1 MLRLLKVFVVVLI
14 ALGLDFSSAFAAVT
28 PLNEYSGVSLMS
40 TRSAAADGGTRA
52 EQTPCS
58 TDDWPHSVDA
68 TSLESTASDTSY
80 LTQETYCNGEYEF
93 QFSACAGN
101 SVLPYTTAY
110 TDDRSD
116 WDNNNI
122 GWCCGYR
129 HDHSIV
135 AEGGDNTPERG
146 TPTAYC
152 YLASDPENVPLY
164 CETND
169 WPYSSSPTEL
179 GNSVAQNSRYSV
191 TKTYCYNNEQ
201 TLFVECAS
209 EDILPYTT
217 DSFDGM
223 YNLTSNS
230 YCEGYRDGDSTRRYY
245 IPNSPDWCTYKG
257 VTNTDYIAKITNDE
271 VACIPTVTSQQ
282 TCTNNDDVSLTY
294 CKVVSESSFT
304 QCPDEYTVTSQSDC
318 GAGGDQP
325 RTACYV
331 DCGEVYCLGY
341 ACTEAYQA
349 CQDLFNEKVAEG
361 YKLTDIS
368 DSSLD
373 DYTACDN
380 GGTLKY
386 LKFGCKD
393 FVATNLSE
401 GETCAT
407 LGAENASSCTYYEE
421 LTSDTTTTQ
430 YQCKC
435 PDSYKTEAECAAE
448 LANGDTAKIVAGGL
462 ECRLPLTASPT
473 RAADDPEEP
482 QVQQAPTEYQY
493 CRLKSEMCSN
503 GDTRGVHYIDGVSY
517 IYSYVSSSSEYP
529 ISTADCYKNE
539 HELANKVSVTLYCA
553 GFEDHQT
560 RQAAICT
567 QVNGNDDI
575 ELGSCHYYGDSANT
589 PYYGGGEPKVDY
601 YYCDCPDDYK
611 TKEDWCKESY
621 SEGTPE
627 YQECIDNTT
636 LSGTLCYTHPTPE
649 ATADN
654 PVQYSQGKVLG
665 SGLTCSPEYKTK
677 EEWCSDPNNE
687 SKLIS
692 GYNCNQHFVGLGNP
706 CIVGE
711 ESKYVDYGLNCDA
724 APAMNVKEYVEGCQI
739 EGDSNSLPVAN
750 LCYYKETGDLIYNFS
765 KFKHVCR
772 CPDSYTNEC
781 AETYQTPGGPKCE
794 YDRNNSGTTI
804 TKYANCNITC
814 GTDFA
819 INSASTINGCDY
831 IDGYA
836 TSVRGGMDEPQ
847 MCTEMYERK
856 EQFICSCPKN
866 FVTIEDWCA
875 LHYEDEG
882 ISENDCK
889 VNYTGQGTSCTWDIV
904 VNETTGAPI
913 KNLTKYASYVRFCPA
928 DRPLYY
934 SESDCSYVG
943 GEYDYSCKDSKGT
956 ERVTCRCPISYYA
969 QYDTNNSCNTQDISS
984 YTFLA
989 EPSGTACDLDGASDI
1004 KYAQCI
1010 AKCTSILDEV
1020 AISGAYTYLSADN
1033 QTPTQIMCSNTLGN
1047 GAVLGLANQA
1057 YCSLNNTLM
1066 YPCYC
1071 PDNFEECPAS
1081 ENLMPVPNA
1090 LVCKVNGKTYYSG
1103 CTEAACALPSSDTV
1117 ILDPNTFPDTGS
1129 ISAIFGPKVTIK
1141 KCTNDAGQP
1150 AWEVKCD
1157 SKVYTDPCDYP
1168 YEPDPSNGDYCLV
1181 GENGANLNAS
1191 SRPHYKSG
1199 QCKVQKNFGVCG
1211 EEIVGSAD
1219 GDYTIAAV
1227 TQTESECTSK
1237 FGPGAKS
1244 QLCEYGKEQGYK
1256 RAYNC
1261 YYNPKEFIYTT
1272 ANCGVRHDLT
1282 GNYIILNGKKY
1293 WSECNCTSA
1302 YQHHKFNCGGML
1314 SGNPCQQYITQ
1325 DFINEFDLSGEGYS
1339 VGEQIPFYPY
1349 CECSADY
1356 TEICDEDGSG
1366 RYKGVGTACNGKYT
1380 ACECVPDK
1388 LPDNWTDNY
1397 YGCPGGKKPT
1407 GVWKDNGC
1415 GQKYYQCEVVECT
1428 WEYTEMCEAP
1438 LIPVGQSCQDNEGN
1452 IGGYKA
1458 CTCPSDYK
1466 VCAAGQVGEGEPC
1479 NLKGVS
1485 YYKSCTSQD
1494 GCTSLASETCT
1505 GPLQIGVNPCTRDDI
1520 TYFESCVCANG
1531 YDKVCGEGEVGV
1543 GNYCELDGVK
1553 YYKDCVNPKDNECTD
1568 GHVTACDTNQESYS
1582 PCTAKDE
1589 LTGKEVVKYM
1599 CRCPTNWKACGSGS
1613 GEQCTSKDASGK
1625 ETIYYEECNSGAPT
1639 CSPYQELTYKVC
1651 TPAQT
1656 GDGGS
1661 CTSSTSS
1668 TDATGTEITVDVIK
1682 YAVCKDSGNC
1692 LTNGFR
1698 FSCTGYDQ
1706 SALGESCVDDQG
1718 NKLYKECPCPKSY
1731 VECSNGNA
1739 TKGKKCVPLLQS
1751 GSYGPTVYSSC
1762 ECDRSKYKYT
1772 CEAEDNNK
1780 GIVAPKSSN
1789 YCEIEEEVEVDV
1801 NEIIENEDGTTS
1813 TTTKKETQTKKVKY
1827 YSSCECKEEYAYTC
1841 GNSANGE
1848 VVPAGYNEDYCLIN
1862 GTKFYKGCDCNNK
1875 YTVMADDCKSSEG
1888 KVVDLQSGTCSV
1900 RGTVSTTT
1908 YDEEGNSS
1916 TVTKPAGTYYGQC
1929 RCKTEYNQS
1938 CDDIGYDQSS
1948 LIACDGLY
1956 NQCICDK
1963 TIYSKSCTPYGL
1975 NQGVKGALNPDDIC
1989 VNKVVDSTGNSKD
2002 TYSYEACSC
2011 ENSYSLECSAD
2022 DGYDQTGVEYC
2033 DKGDGSTLTYERCV
2047 CSSTLFDKSYLNNPK
2062 GAALKTA
2069 MSDGDLTSADIDAY
2083 CGLGNSNY
2091 ALSSPTMCREKS
2103 SNGTETDYPNYN
2115 LCNDILEGYN
2125 KLSDTT
2131 YTDNNDFLSKARND
2145 TPIKNK
2151 IKSLC
2156 GHTNNAHIY
2165 VASDRKAYYKC
2176 IVDEVASSGSEWFTE
2191 EECTSLSNQYE
2202 VSGDS
2207 HVLAGSWLDDVTIY
2221 SGCDCASNFN
2231 RDVACTE
2238 REQISQLQN
2247 SLAYGVTLEAP
2258 LCFNFGWINNSSGPW
2273 WIGGSSKSCGNSIDT
2288 TGSSCRQR
2296 GKNTYKY
2303 DWSKCKCRTSGGYQG
2318 QSDGTLDKCNLYQ
2331 GYTGYSQCSHT
2342 ICMDR
2347 FGHIAN
2353 TFPPNSVTGSGGYLK
2368 GSKYVC
2374 SFSGETVSCQLQ

>member
-179 GNSVAQNSRYSV
+179 GSSVAQNSRYSV

-201 TLFVECAS
+201 TPFVECAS

-257 VTNTDYIAKITNDE
+257 VTNTDYIAKIANDE

-294 CKVVSESSFT
+294 CKVGSESSFT

-325 RTACYV
+325 RTECYV

-349 CQDLFNEKVAEG
+349 CQDLFDEKVAEG
-361 YKLTDIS
+361 YKLTAIS
-368 DSSLD
+368 STSSD
-373 DYTACDN
+373 DYTACND

-421 LTSDTTTTQ
+421 LTSATTTTQ

-435 PDSYKTEAECAAE
+435 NDNYKTEAECAAE
-448 LANGDTAKIVAGGL
+448 LANGDTEKIVIGGS
-462 ECRLPLTASPT
+462 ECTLPLTDSPT

-503 GDTRGVHYIDGVSY
+503 GDTPGVHYKDDLSY
-517 IYSYVSSSSEYP
+517 KYYPSSQSDNVYP
-529 ISTADCYKNE
+529 AVEWANCYLTADDE
-539 HELANKVSVTLYCA
+539 NKTAVALYCR
-553 GFEDHQT
+553 GFEDIENIQKELCQ
-560 RQAAICT
+560 R
-567 QVNGNDDI
+567 VNGKNDLTSTKCKYPIDNLGNEG
-575 ELGSCHYYGDSANT
+575 EL
-589 PYYGGGEPKVDY
+589 DY
-601 YYCDCPDDYK
+601 YYCACEGK
-611 TKEDWCKESY
+611 TKE
-621 SEGTPE
+621 E
-627 YQECIDNTT
+627 YCENDTDCIENAV
-636 LSGTLCYTHPTPE
+636 LENPCYTHPLSD

-654 PVQYSQGKVLG
+654 PTYYSGPRSKVLG

-677 EEWCSDPNNE
+677 EEWCSANSSSIPA
-687 SKLIS
+687 
-692 GYNCNQHFVGLGNP
+692 GYNCERDYIGMGDSCTFDDEEKYTRFALSCQTNTNATVKDSADECLLG
-706 CIVGE
+706 GE
-711 ESKYVDYGLNCDA
+711 ERAYYNECQYYDSNTSSYKTKYVCKCPQTYGT
-724 APAMNVKEYVEGCQI
+724 ECQSAYMSR
-739 EGDSNSLPVAN
+739 GGTQCNF
-750 LCYYKETGDLIYNFS
+750 DL
-765 KFKHVCR
+765 
-772 CPDSYTNEC
+772 
-781 AETYQTPGGPKCE
+781 
-794 YDRNNSGTTI
+794 
-804 TKYANCNITC
+804 
-814 GTDFA
+814 
-819 INSASTINGCDY
+819 SASGDIIIKYSTCSLTCNTNYAAAISEDLYSCPNVGDFVSNVRTSIDNNNNVQYEKCVLTTNASRPQYYICACPTNFQTIDVWCEHNYAEEG
-831 IDGYA
+831 A
-836 TSVRGGMDEPQ
+836 TSVDDCVRN
-847 MCTEMYERK
+847 
-856 EQFICSCPKN
+856 FIGVGDVCRLD
-866 FVTIEDWCA
+866 IETDT
-875 LHYEDEG
+875 
-882 ISENDCK
+882 N
-889 VNYTGQGTSCTWDIV
+889 N
-904 VNETTGAPI
+904 NPI
-913 KNLTKYASYVRFCPA
+913 KALTKYTSYARYCPT

-934 SESDCSYVG
+934 SEEDCSFIG
-943 GEYDYSCKDSKGT
+943 GEYEYSCLDSNHNERVVCQCPTSWYTTNDDELDARTCETAVVGENIYSAEASGEYCDFDGT
-956 ERVTCRCPISYYA
+956 E
-969 QYDTNNSCNTQDISS
+969 N
-984 YTFLA
+984 L
-989 EPSGTACDLDGASDI
+989 
-1004 KYAQCI
+1004 KYEECVV
-1010 AKCTSILDEV
+1010 KCTDLLNGV
-1020 AISGAYTYLSADN
+1020 ALEGAYTYLSTDN
-1033 QTPTQIMCSNTLGN
+1033 QTPTQTLCHNTLGN
-1047 GAVLGLANQA
+1047 GAVLGVASQI

-1071 PDNFEECPAS
+1071 PDDFEECPAS
-1081 ENLMPVPNA
+1081 ENLMPASNA
-1090 LVCKVNGKTYYSG
+1090 LVCRINGKTYYSG

-1117 ILDPNTFPDTGS
+1117 ILDPNTFPDTGT

-1168 YEPDPSNGDYCLV
+1168 YEPDPSNSDYCLV

-1325 DFINEFDLSGEGYS
+1325 DFINEFGLSEEGYS

-1452 IGGYKA
+1452 IGGYKS

-1553 YYKDCVNPKDNECTD
+1553 YYKECVNPKDNECTD

-1589 LTGKEVVKYM
+1589 LTGKEIVKYM
-1599 CRCPTNWKACGSGS
+1599 CRCPTNWKACDGGS

-1625 ETIYYEECNSGAPT
+1625 ETTYYEECNSGAPT

-1772 CEAEDNNK
+1772 CEVNDKDDPYNK
-1780 GIVAPKSSN
+1780 GIKAPSNSSN
-1789 YCEIEEEVEVDV
+1789 YCEIEEEVEVSVDEV
-1801 NEIIENEDGTTS
+1801 VENDDGTTS
-1813 TTTKKETQTKKVKY
+1813 TITRTETETKKVRY
-1827 YSSCECKEEYAYTC
+1827 YSSCECRGEYAYTC
-1841 GNSANGE
+1841 TENGE
-1848 VVPAGYNEDYCLIN
+1848 IIPEDYTEDYCQIN
-1862 GTKFYKGCDCNNK
+1862 STKFYKGCACQSEFNITASDCQDGSGGKTVDTSKGYCTPKGKIPSSEDGSIPTQSVGTKYYKGCTCKNGFDLECSDDGYNQEGLPYCELEAGSTKLYAQCKCNNDTSQTCFKSGRNQGIMPNEDDYCEEMVSNGGGSISINKK
-1875 YTVMADDCKSSEG
+1875 YKSCTCQEEYSIAAETCEDDFYNQSNETYCDLSVNEGITGVETGKFYKKCACNTLIYDDKINAGSTTPDAEAYCTSQGKEVRNGFDLEKAFCPEYSSSVDASGNAIGITTYRPNRSLCCSTSELEGYTPFDTQTYSSLADFYNTYGEESLKTTFKTKCGHANNAVIALDCSGKPYYKCSNPNVTNSSSWYTQEECAMLDRNEISTLKTSGTPESISESWLGIVDVYPSCSCPSNYNKSQSCRTISEG
-1888 KVVDLQSGTCSV
+1888 KLKDKLKSGMTPIVCFNMGHKYGEGGTRFISDSYDCSDMN
-1900 RGTVSTTT
+1900 T
-1908 YDEEGNSS
+1908 NS
-1916 TVTKPAGTYYGQC
+1916 
-1929 RCKTEYNQS
+1929 E
-1938 CDDIGYDQSS
+1938 
-1948 LIACDGLY
+1948 L
-1956 NQCICDK
+1956 CI
-1963 TIYSKSCTPYGL
+1963 
-1975 NQGVKGALNPDDIC
+1975 
-1989 VNKVVDSTGNSKD
+1989 
-2002 TYSYEACSC
+2002 
-2011 ENSYSLECSAD
+2011 
-2022 DGYDQTGVEYC
+2022 
-2033 DKGDGSTLTYERCV
+2033 
-2047 CSSTLFDKSYLNNPK
+2047 
-2062 GAALKTA
+2062 
-2069 MSDGDLTSADIDAY
+2069 DID
-2083 CGLGNSNY
+2083 NSN
-2091 ALSSPTMCREKS
+2091 
-2103 SNGTETDYPNYN
+2103 
-2115 LCNDILEGYN
+2115 
-2125 KLSDTT
+2125 
-2131 YTDNNDFLSKARND
+2131 
-2145 TPIKNK
+2145 
-2151 IKSLC
+2151 
-2156 GHTNNAHIY
+2156 
-2165 VASDRKAYYKC
+2165 
-2176 IVDEVASSGSEWFTE
+2176 
-2191 EECTSLSNQYE
+2191 
-2202 VSGDS
+2202 
-2207 HVLAGSWLDDVTIY
+2207 
-2221 SGCDCASNFN
+2221 
-2231 RDVACTE
+2231 
-2238 REQISQLQN
+2238 
-2247 SLAYGVTLEAP
+2247 
-2258 LCFNFGWINNSSGPW
+2258 
-2273 WIGGSSKSCGNSIDT
+2273 
-2288 TGSSCRQR
+2288 
-2296 GKNTYKY
+2296 KY
-2303 DWSKCKCRTSGGYQG
+2303 DWSKCRCNRETYVHANSG
-2318 QSDGTLDKCNLYQ
+2318 NLQYCKNTN
-2331 GYTGYSQCSHT
+2331 GSSRSCHHKFCVDYTGIYRDASGHKKDQGGATKTWGSTMSCNVSNKKL
-2342 ICMDR
+2342 IC
-2347 FGHIAN
+2347 
-2353 TFPPNSVTGSGGYLK
+2353 TGA
-2368 GSKYVC
+2368 
-2374 SFSGETVSCQLQ
+2374 E